1 MNKFIRWYNQNRKKV
16 WSILGIIV
24 IIIVV
29 IQLINNYYKQKNEEE
44 ISNSNEV
51 QNITLNENYNNI
63 RVDDNNSVLSGNAM
77 SSTQEEQIQIIDT
90 FVDYCN
96 RGDVESAYQLIT
108 DECKQEMYPE
118 LDNFTNSYYNETFAD
133 SEKNV
138 SVENWTGNI
147 YKVQINEN
155 MLATGKYSK
164 ETTKQ
169 DYITVVETDDEQ
181 YKLNINGYIE
191 RKEINKTKEENR
203 IKMTVKYS
211 DTYMDYEKYTIEIT
225 NNSNTTILLDDRAN
239 VEAMYISD
247 ENDIHYPAYTHEIN
261 NADLQ
266 VNPRETKEIT
276 IKYYN
281 KYGSTKNINKLVFS
295 RMILNYEAYEIFENK
310 NLYNDYGVFEIEI

>member
-77 SSTQEEQIQIIDT
+77 SSAQEEQIQIIDT

-138 SVENWTGNI
+138 ISYSFKKSDMINI
-147 YKVQINEN
+147 I
-155 MLATGKYSK
+155 
-164 ETTKQ
+164 
-169 DYITVVETDDEQ
+169 
-181 YKLNINGYIE
+181 
-191 RKEINKTKEENR
+191 
-203 IKMTVKYS
+203 
-211 DTYMDYEKYTIEIT
+211 
-225 NNSNTTILLDDRAN
+225 
-239 VEAMYISD
+239 
-247 ENDIHYPAYTHEIN
+247 
-261 NADLQ
+261 
-266 VNPRETKEIT
+266 
-276 IKYYN
+276 
-281 KYGSTKNINKLVFS
+281 
-295 RMILNYEAYEIFENK
+295 
-310 NLYNDYGVFEIEI
+310 